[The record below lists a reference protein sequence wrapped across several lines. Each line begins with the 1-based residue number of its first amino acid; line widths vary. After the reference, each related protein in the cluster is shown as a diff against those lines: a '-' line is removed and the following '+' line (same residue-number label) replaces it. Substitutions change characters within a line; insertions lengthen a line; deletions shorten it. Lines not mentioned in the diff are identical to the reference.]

1 MQDNSFEARTHR
13 YEYTNGI
20 TLLVL
25 ENHANPTV
33 SLYGV
38 LKAGSYFNPKGRNG
52 IASLTASMLNKGTAR
67 RSKLEIA
74 EELESAGAHLSF
86 SASTFTVS
94 IGGQTLT
101 RDFDMLTGTLAEE
114 LRTPSFPAEELDKLK
129 LRTLASLKQNQ
140 EETRLRAVERLTQII
155 YPAESPFHQPTV
167 ERLTSEVERV
177 SVDDLR
183 EFYQSRYGSSSLVLV
198 VVGDVEHE
206 RVQERFGEL
215 LGDWRGAGAPVID
228 LPWTPL
234 ETTPK
239 REVVSLKEKANAD
252 VVIGHASGL
261 RRSSPDYLA
270 AMLANR
276 ALGQST
282 LSSRLGLKV
291 RDEMGLTYGINSSF
305 MDSGLGDGPFII
317 SVTVAPSNVDKAI
330 DTSREIVEEFIASGI
345 REDELRDEQSA
356 WIGSFKVGLATNAGM
371 AAQLAS
377 AAVYG
382 LGTSYLDR
390 FSDLV
395 GGITKAEVDEA
406 IRRCFHPESATTVI
420 AGTFD

>member
-1 MQDNSFEARTHR
+1 MQDNSFAVRTHR
-13 YEYTNGI
+13 FEFRNGI
-20 TLLVL
+20 RLLVL

-33 SLYGV
+33 SFYGV
-38 LKAGSYFNPKGRNG
+38 LKAGSYFNPVGRNG
-52 IASLTASMLNKGTAR
+52 IASLTASMLNKGTLR

-94 IGGQTLT
+94 IGGQALA
-101 RDFDMLTGTLAEE
+101 RDFDTVTATMAEE
-114 LRTPSFPAEELDKLK
+114 LLSPAFPEEELEKLK

-140 EETRLRAVERLTQII
+140 EETRVRAIERLTQII
-155 YPAESPFHQPTV
+155 YPRNNPFHQPTV
-167 ERLTSEVERV
+167 EHLTGEIERITVE
-177 SVDDLR
+177 DL
-183 EFYQSRYGSSSLVLV
+183 EQFYRQRYGAASLALV
-198 VVGDVEHE
+198 VVGDVNPEAV
-206 RVQERFGEL
+206 RSRIDSL
-215 LGDWRGAGAPVID
+215 LGKWEGAPEAEID
-228 LPWTPL
+228 LPWTALQDNPS
-234 ETTPK
+234 
-239 REVVSLKEKANAD
+239 RELVLLKEKANAD
-252 VVIGHASGL
+252 VVIGHPSSL

-270 AMLANR
+270 ALLANR

-305 MDSGLGDGPFII
+305 TDSGFGDGPFII

-330 DTSREIVEEFIASGI
+330 DTSREIVEEFVESGI
-345 REDELRDEQSA
+345 RDEELRDEQSA
-356 WIGSFKVGLATNAGM
+356 WIGAFKVGLATNSGM

-377 AAVYG
+377 AEVFG
-382 LGTSYLDR
+382 LGPAYLDS
-390 FSDLV
+390 FAEQV
-395 GGITKAEVDEA
+395 GGITKSEVDNA